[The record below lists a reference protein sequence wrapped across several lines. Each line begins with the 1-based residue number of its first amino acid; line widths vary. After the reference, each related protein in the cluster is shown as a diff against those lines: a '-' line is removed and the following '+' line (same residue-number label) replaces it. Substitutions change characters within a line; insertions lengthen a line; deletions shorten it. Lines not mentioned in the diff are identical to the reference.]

1 MPLLTHTTPA
11 PKRIALSCEF
21 TKDQKAAE
29 ERLGS
34 AKMYEDVDL
43 RGIPLLEFP
52 ASLLEQPT
60 GAGVAQFDAATLGS
74 MLAADRD
81 AALRGELRSYLSQ
94 QKDARHKALAS
105 MTAADVDELVEG
117 VQAACSS
124 KKGAEL
130 AARVRNVASGDSAAL
145 KLRRALRVEVPPMTT
160 IARLVTLRSLVLSEN
175 GLRELLDGEW
185 LTALDLELLDLN
197 ENTLSSL
204 PPALVQLRS
213 LRVLRLADNAFA
225 ELDGSADVI
234 FALAALEELVLS
246 GNRLTSVPPH
256 VGRLQRL
263 KRLDLRGNQLAAL
276 PDEVGELS
284 ALEVLDIFDNKLT
297 ALPDALA
304 RLGPTLKRLEAAS
317 NQLES
322 KGVAALTALTALEEL
337 DVFDNVLTELPPLRC
352 VGLRKRAVGGNMIFA
367 LDDSVIGEL
376 VDLEELRASRAAL
389 TVVPPPVERL
399 LKLRTLWLD
408 HNAITILPGW
418 LSDHPA
424 MSELR
429 LDGNPLADATYRRR
443 SGDGGIPAALHAHL
457 AAHVIGKDVAPEAT
471 ARRRRQ
477 VDLSMKGT
485 RKAAASALRAVG
497 GSFRRRGNAA
507 GHARFDGDESDGDS
521 FRRSSEVQEQKLGG
535 GGRSSFFR
543 RSSEVREVGRS
554 SAGRDGGVAGCGSAG
569 LTDLSYKVCAS
580 LRLYLLQVGG
590 GARQV
595 VVADRIGRLLARQP
609 RLLRARLLHRRLRV
623 LGVHAFHLVHV
634 LTADRPS
641 AGRAARRARSCNG
654 SIGSTACARRGAA
667 PTARRARA
675 RRAP

>member
-81 AALRGELRSYLSQ
+81 AAARGELRSYLSQ

-105 MTAADVDELVEG
+105 MTAADVDELVDG

-130 AARVRNVASGDSAAL
+130 ALRVRNAANGDSAAL
-145 KLRRALRVEVPPMTT
+145 NLRRALRVNVPRTWTT

-256 VGRLQRL
+256 VGRLRRL

-276 PDEVGELS
+276 PDEVGDLS

-352 VGLRKRAVGGNMIFA
+352 VGLRKLSLGGNMIFA

-389 TVVPPPVERL
+389 TVVPSHPFSTRS
-399 LKLRTLWLD
+399 
-408 HNAITILPGW
+408 PG
-418 LSDHPA
+418 
-424 MSELR
+424 
-429 LDGNPLADATYRRR
+429 
-443 SGDGGIPAALHAHL
+443 GG
-457 AAHVIGKDVAPEAT
+457 E
-471 ARRRRQ
+471 
-477 VDLSMKGT
+477 
-485 RKAAASALRAVG
+485 AVG
-497 GSFRRRGNAA
+497 GGVGGA
-507 GHARFDGDESDGDS
+507 GVGA
-521 FRRSSEVQEQKLGG
+521 VGG
-535 GGRSSFFR
+535 GGCCS
-543 RSSEVREVGRS
+543 
-554 SAGRDGGVAGCGSAG
+554 
-569 LTDLSYKVCAS
+569 
-580 LRLYLLQVGG
+580 
-590 GARQV
+590 
-595 VVADRIGRLLARQP
+595 
-609 RLLRARLLHRRLRV
+609 
-623 LGVHAFHLVHV
+623 
-634 LTADRPS
+634 
-641 AGRAARRARSCNG
+641 AARRGRLATWSSVPQKNH
-654 SIGSTACARRGAA
+654 S
-667 PTARRARA
+667 
-675 RRAP
+675 

>member
-1 MPLLTHTTPA
+1 
-11 PKRIALSCEF
+11 
-21 TKDQKAAE
+21 
-29 ERLGS
+29 
-34 AKMYEDVDL
+34 
-43 RGIPLLEFP
+43 
-52 ASLLEQPT
+52 
-60 GAGVAQFDAATLGS
+60 

-105 MTAADVDELVEG
+105 MSATDVDELVEG

-130 AARVRNVASGDSAAL
+130 AMRVRNVASGDSAAL
-145 KLRRALRVEVPPMTT
+145 QLRRALRVEVPPMTT

-225 ELDGSADVI
+225 ELDGAADVI

-256 VGRLQRL
+256 IGRLQRL

-276 PDEVGELS
+276 PDEIGELS
-284 ALEVLDIFDNKLT
+284 ALETLDVFDNKLT
-297 ALPDALA
+297 ALPDSLA
-304 RLGPTLKRLEAAS
+304 RLGTTLKRLEAAS

-352 VGLRKRAVGGNMIFA
+352 VGLRKLSLGGNMIFA
-367 LDDSVIGEL
+367 LDDSVIGAL

-424 MSELR
+424 MNELR

-443 SGDGGIPAALHAHL
+443 SGDGGIPAASTPTSPPRHREGRCAEE
-457 AAHVIGKDVAPEAT
+457 AAPAAAGAST

-477 VDLSMKGT
+477 VDL
-485 RKAAASALRAVG
+485 R
-497 GSFRRRGNAA
+497 
-507 GHARFDGDESDGDS
+507 
-521 FRRSSEVQEQKLGG
+521 
-535 GGRSSFFR
+535 
-543 RSSEVREVGRS
+543 
-554 SAGRDGGVAGCGSAG
+554 
-569 LTDLSYKVCAS
+569 
-580 LRLYLLQVGG
+580 
-590 GARQV
+590 
-595 VVADRIGRLLARQP
+595 
-609 RLLRARLLHRRLRV
+609 
-623 LGVHAFHLVHV
+623 
-634 LTADRPS
+634 
-641 AGRAARRARSCNG
+641 
-654 SIGSTACARRGAA
+654 
-667 PTARRARA
+667 
-675 RRAP
+675 